1 MTPIIQS
8 NPPKYK
14 GRNENSTTDD
24 DDNKVTT
31 TRQQKKQLRLS
42 SSFKQ
47 NTIEN
52 LECQAYTKEHLEAS
66 RLRQEKTHAYSFNDS
81 LLKDAAVTSG
91 ESHAKTTITEKLA
104 TINSNKVLKLQLY
117 FDSRHIPTKSTDNFV
132 AITSPATD
140 SL

>member
-1 MTPIIQS
+1 MPIVQS

-31 TRQQKKQLRLS
+31 TRQQKQKLRLS

-47 NTIEN
+47 NAIEN
-52 LECQAYTKEHLEAS
+52 LECQAYTKEHLEAL
-66 RLRQEKTHAYSFNDS
+66 RLRHEKNRAYSFNDS

-91 ESHAKTTITEKLA
+91 KSHAKTTITENLA
-104 TINSNKVLKLQLY
+104 TIN
-117 FDSRHIPTKSTDNFV
+117 PTK
-132 AITSPATD
+132 
-140 SL
+140 